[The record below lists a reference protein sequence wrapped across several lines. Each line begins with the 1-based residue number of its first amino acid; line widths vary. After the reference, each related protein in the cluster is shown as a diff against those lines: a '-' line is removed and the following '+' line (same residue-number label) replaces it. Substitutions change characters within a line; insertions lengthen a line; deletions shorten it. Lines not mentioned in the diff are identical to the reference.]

1 MKVKTIDIKKM
12 ILKKLKTANGQAA
25 FVVSF
30 SVVYAHTIFT
40 KTNAV
45 IRKLLP
51 QKCILFQILIL

>member
-1 MKVKTIDIKKM
+1 M